1 MVALPQG
8 LIPAPRLKPAI
19 RLAQAVSE
27 YEADLTGDQKAQFNH
42 HRARASQ
49 KPPSIQDVMQLT
61 AEIDEQLSTKFRG
74 RCLGTRTTNFL
85 QSVQQFAALGDTLV
99 GGSQNLVASGVWAL
113 VRTSLMLILQ
123 FSTYFEKV
131 SSLFMVIGRSAPRYE
146 KLALLYPRSKDLQ
159 SFLFEYFGVVVRL
172 CHQMLRFT
180 QKSTIGKI
188 GATLNDA
195 DLISFQS
202 QLESWAKEI
211 RDEAN
216 YLMAQRIEEQASL
229 VTQIWSRKPSKE
241 VTHQR
246 QMKAYLNALDF
257 CSSYDYMSTWKQ
269 LRKAGSTTLFRQFSP
284 YVEWRSRVHSSSLI
298 LTGRLGF
305 GKSVLLANI
314 VDDLHLFA
322 QGQNVSV
329 AFFFCRH
336 DMPASLRPRTI
347 IGSLARQLLW
357 RAPRLQETSE
367 AYNLNDDLDEYA
379 SIRRLLDGTL
389 SPSFRAFLVIDGL
402 DECEVADRQVVLQEL
417 RWLQQKF
424 SVLLCQ
430 SVRKEPRDP
439 HGIDPEWEELADP
452 LIAAIPD
459 NSSDIEAFIETE
471 LEDRIKSGKLTMR
484 DPLLVL
490 EIQDALL
497 KGSQGMF
504 LWVALQI
511 DNLCAMGTDESIR
524 QALADLP
531 QTLSGTFSRILRRV
545 DDSSI
550 AKSNQRRILELI
562 VAARYPLTL
571 DELREALSVVPGDTV
586 WDSAKLIND
595 IFATLAC
602 CGSLLTL
609 DEEENTVRLVH
620 GSVRQF
626 LIGPESTNESKFTFH
641 EAHKRMTDT
650 IVTYLNYGIF
660 ETQVSTRVIPQLQ
673 SSSAPAAIIRS
684 NLAVPSAA
692 RELALNL
699 LKLRRTPGFN
709 MGKTMAQYRPRPETV
724 SNHDFRFLTYA
735 KCNCLYHILCTLQT
749 ASEASNPDDLL
760 LRLLNGPI
768 LDLEKSDEINK
779 LLLLAAERGIEP
791 IVTLLLHS
799 GKINPNTADSSGRTP
814 LHLAAS
820 SGHDAIVK
828 NLVDSEKVDAGIA
841 DEKGQNALHVASLNG
856 HDSTV
861 RLLLE
866 SGVVNINATDHFD
879 QTPLHLALQRSSNK
893 STAKTILSFPSAKLD
908 LQDSEGQTPLHRAI
922 AYGNTEAAAIL
933 LKSGKVNLNAQDKLG
948 QTPLH
953 IAALTLG
960 TELVAKELI
969 GLEST
974 DPNLLDYNMGTPLH
988 RAVKSANI
996 PVMRILLDS
1005 KRLHQPFEIH
1015 GHGINSKTRTIMHVA
1030 AQHGNIGVTK
1040 TLLEYEGVDC
1050 NGTDTYGKT
1059 PLHYAARRG
1068 NAGFVKV
1075 MLQSDGIRPDIQDNY
1090 GRTPLHAAVM
1100 HEHNYIADLLMASGK
1115 IRGDEVDEDGLTAF
1129 DYKAILN
1136 NLTSGPG
1143 SATSREAIISA
1154 RRRREQEEFVV
1165 SP

>member
-85 QSVQQFAALGDTLV
+85 QSVQQFAALGDILV

-229 VTQIWSRKPSKE
+229 EAPPFSD
-241 VTHQR
+241 
-246 QMKAYLNALDF
+246 N
-257 CSSYDYMSTWKQ
+257 
-269 LRKAGSTTLFRQFSP
+269 FSP

-511 DNLCAMGTDESIR
+511 DNLFAMGTDESIR

-709 MGKTMAQYRPRPETV
+709 MGRLWLSTV
-724 SNHDFRFLTYA
+724 QGRRRYPITIS
-735 KCNCLYHILCTLQT
+735 